1 MKKNKIIKNFVKT
14 FFFIIL
20 FYLFI
25 NQNKQEIFIIK
36 NNYYK
41 NEIIRIEKYK
51 KYCEKGNLKNFNKSD
66 IPKISIVS
74 PVLNRGKYILRFI
87 KSIQNQFFNDIE
99 IIFVDDFS
107 NDNTKELIEECKKI
121 DKRIILIKN
130 KKNKGTLISRNNGA
144 LKSKGEYLIFPD
156 PDDILSDDVL
166 NYCYSKAKTHS
177 YDLIK
182 FNLYTGSKVYNLK
195 KIKNIQNKEIYQKE
209 LSSYIF
215 YGNGYLKQNDF
226 AIINKFIKRDVFI
239 KSINQINEY
248 YLNQKMIVF
257 EDGLINFM
265 LYKFANSLYQTKKIG
280 YYYIQ
285 NQLSITKNLL
295 KDKER
300 TMKNGFIYLKYIFE
314 YTKNNIYE
322 KNIANCIYQNVI
334 NEIPNLN
341 IFKYF
346 TKEYKFY
353 YDIINIYLGNKYIS
367 SINKRQLRKILLFI
381 RIAEENQFN
390 IKNNNLIF

>member
-1 MKKNKIIKNFVKT
+1 M
-14 FFFIIL
+14 
-20 FYLFI
+20 
-25 NQNKQEIFIIK
+25 
-36 NNYYK
+36 
-41 NEIIRIEKYK
+41 
-51 KYCEKGNLKNFNKSD
+51 
-66 IPKISIVS
+66 
-74 PVLNRGKYILRFI
+74 
-87 KSIQNQFFNDIE
+87 
-99 IIFVDDFS
+99 
-107 NDNTKELIEECKKI
+107 
-121 DKRIILIKN
+121 
-130 KKNKGTLISRNNGA
+130 ISRNNGA